1 MPNTFGHVS
10 TILKPLVLPCF
21 SGETLDV
28 FTHEEA
34 VYGLSVDP
42 VNDSVFA
49 SACDDGRI
57 LLYDIRAPPSE
68 GKRYVGREKFLCFRS
83 PG

>member
-1 MPNTFGHVS
+1 MEEKMYPFGQFPIVYLK
-10 TILKPLVLPCF
+10 ILKWDF
-21 SGETLDV
+21 GYSGETLDV

-42 VNDSVFA
+42 VNDNVFA

-57 LLYDIRAPPSE
+57 LIYDIRAPAGD
-68 GKRYVGREKFLCFRS
+68 GKG
-83 PG
+83 

>member
-1 MPNTFGHVS
+1 MCDV
-10 TILKPLVLPCF
+10 CY

-57 LLYDIRAPPSE
+57 LIYDIRAPP
-68 GKRYVGREKFLCFRS
+68 GDGRRYYIIDVQVLRCMHF
-83 PG
+83 